1 MRAHGRRVVSRADKT
16 RRVNPV
22 PAQRLSMAQSP
33 YAAGRL
39 GGHVRDRLRP
49 PDMNVQPFGEMRQ
62 WRYVRESEA
71 EAVCHCVRSDV
82 GLCRLQW
89 PGGIVNFRTA
99 KATSSIHRVQAVAL
113 GEPGIQRSGVARMTL
128 PMGPY
133 SVRNSA
139 EAAPGWRRLEY
150 TMCPCWRLTEKVA

>member
-1 MRAHGRRVVSRADKT
+1 
-16 RRVNPV
+16 
-22 PAQRLSMAQSP
+22 
-33 YAAGRL
+33 
-39 GGHVRDRLRP
+39 
-49 PDMNVQPFGEMRQ
+49 MNVQPFGEMKQ

-71 EAVCHCVRSDV
+71 EAVCHCVSL
-82 GLCRLQW
+82 GCRPL
-89 PGGIVNFRTA
+89 PAAMARGMVNFRTA

-150 TMCPCWRLTEKVA
+150 TMCPRWRLTEKVA